1 MKMIELLCGIG
12 MMIFLYWLGGI
23 WMPDQKVIEAE

>member
-1 MKMIELLCGIG
+1 MIELLCGIG

-23 WMPDQKVIEAE
+23 WMPDQKVIEDE

>member
-23 WMPDQKVIEAE
+23 WMPDQKVIEDE